1 MFPACKNSL
10 SYQTRCSK
18 WIQTKISVVVVTS
31 TIIYAEIL
39 RLLN

>member
-1 MFPACKNSL
+1 MFLCKNSL
-10 SYQTRCSK
+10 NYQTQCSK

>member
-1 MFPACKNSL
+1 MFPFDNSL
-10 SYQTRCSK
+10 NYQTQCSR
-18 WIQTKISVVVVTS
+18 WIQTKISVVVVKS